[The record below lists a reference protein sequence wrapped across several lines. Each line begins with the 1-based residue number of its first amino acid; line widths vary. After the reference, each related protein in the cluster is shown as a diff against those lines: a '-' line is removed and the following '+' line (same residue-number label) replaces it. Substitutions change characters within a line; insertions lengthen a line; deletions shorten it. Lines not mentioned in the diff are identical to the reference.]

1 MSAPNIV
8 NISSLIG
15 KTAYVNLNTTSST
28 SVLSNPIG
36 SGKVYK
42 INNLLVSNT
51 NSSSLISIN
60 YYDSASINLALTSG
74 SLAGLITVPT
84 RNNLTILDKNTS
96 IYLEENKS
104 IGAIANSASYLT
116 VICSYED
123 IS

>member
-1 MSAPNIV
+1 MAAPNIV

-15 KTAYVNLNTTSST
+15 KTTYVNLNTTGST
-28 SVLSNPIG
+28 SIISNPNG

-51 NSSSLISIN
+51 NSASLININ
-60 YYDSASINLALTSG
+60 YYDSSSITLASTSG
-74 SLAGLITVPT
+74 SLAGSITVPS
-84 RNNLTILDKNTS
+84 RSNLTILDKNTF

-104 IGAIANSASYLT
+104 IGATTNSASYLT
-116 VICSYED
+116 IVCSYED